1 MSVAEKEKK
10 LIKLNDERRKIIKFL
25 KEKIENPYRKRL
37 EKRLEE
43 INKEIEDLIYE

>member
-25 KEKIENPYRKRL
+25 KERTEQSYKKKL
-37 EKRLEE
+37 QKRLEE
-43 INKEIEDLIYE
+43 INREIEELIYG